1 MFSIEEYKEAVS
13 FLACSH
19 RNFNIKNEG
28 NDYAR
33 VILTNIFF
41 NATKSIR
48 MAANTLRNSIVDSS
62 EYLDSLDSFLGR
74 SGATLQIIVHHLPD
88 NARENSNSNIYRRL
102 CLNPAYDE
110 GRIKVKSADGR
121 NRFFLGERPINF
133 CVADS
138 LMFRMEDDV
147 EKRTALCNFGNE
159 SKAKELELAF
169 DTIFEEIPSIIN
181 LKELFA

>member
-13 FLACSH
+13 FFACSH

-28 NDYAR
+28 DDYAR

-48 MAANTLRNSIVDSS
+48 MAANTLRNNVVDSP

-74 SGATLQIIVHHLPD
+74 AGSTLQIIVHHIPK
-88 NARENSNSNIYRRL
+88 NVRENSNSNIYRRL
-102 CLNPAYDE
+102 SLNPAYDE
-110 GRIKVKSADGR
+110 GRIKIKSADGR
-121 NRFFLGERPINF
+121 NRFFLDDKPINF

-138 LMFRMEDDV
+138 LMFRMENDI

-169 DTIFEEIPSIIN
+169 DTIFDEIPRIID
-181 LKELFA
+181 LKDLFA